1 MLYNFAL
8 NNNENAIILKC
19 MVFRLSYKVLRKYMD
34 FPVAQE
40 VKNPPAMQKTQK
52 ARVQSLGQE
61 DPLEKD
67 MATPSSI
74 LVWKISW
81 TEEPDGL
88 QSKGS
93 QSVAHNWTTKH
104 THTRNFISLML
115 TSDEG
120 KQWAKDPATK
130 IKNSIEYT

>member
-1 MLYNFAL
+1 
-8 NNNENAIILKC
+8 
-19 MVFRLSYKVLRKYMD
+19 MD